1 MKQILKKIIYYVLLW
16 MLIILILAFIGYL
29 QADGFN

>member
-29 QADGFN
+29 QGDTPY